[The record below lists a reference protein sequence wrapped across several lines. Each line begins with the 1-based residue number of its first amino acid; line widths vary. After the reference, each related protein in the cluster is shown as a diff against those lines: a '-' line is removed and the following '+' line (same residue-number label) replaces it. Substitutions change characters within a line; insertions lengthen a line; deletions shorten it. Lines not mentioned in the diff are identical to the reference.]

1 MCAGHNHALR
11 GSMVRIVGLVC
22 NGRRNRS
29 VRCDAGREEERRNS
43 ISRFLTLG
51 KQADQIL
58 QAAAPA
64 IDRLGPIRLNHVGS
78 WKLVAAGSMT

>member
-1 MCAGHNHALR
+1 LIDPALPEITTASPLLHHSLGHDP
-11 GSMVRIVGLVC
+11 
-22 NGRRNRS
+22 
-29 VRCDAGREEERRNS
+29 DAKKSEELDP
-43 ISRFLTLG
+43 RFLKLG